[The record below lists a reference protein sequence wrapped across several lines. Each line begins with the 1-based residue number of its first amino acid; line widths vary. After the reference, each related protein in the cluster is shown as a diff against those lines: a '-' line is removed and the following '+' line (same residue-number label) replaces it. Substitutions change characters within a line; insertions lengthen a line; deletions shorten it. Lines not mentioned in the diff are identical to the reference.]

1 MNGNIHHNFSDYML
15 SMKDIN
21 KGLIYVKEI
30 YLSDSLKPFRDDK
43 SLLNQFAEG
52 YLASRLIV

>member
-15 SMKDIN
+15 RMKDIN

-30 YLSDSLKPFRDDK
+30 YSSAYTKPFNADR
-43 SLLNQFAEG
+43 SLRNQFAEG
-52 YLASRLIV
+52 

>member
-1 MNGNIHHNFSDYML
+1 ML
-15 SMKDIN
+15 RMKDIN

-30 YLSDSLKPFRDDK
+30 YLSDSLKLFRDDK